1 MRPIFIISLFCFFNV
16 FNLNAQSKTL
26 NLIDINTKIDTRS
39 NPKLI
44 TLNLYLSLPNK
55 NYQVKGTSIN
65 NSQCNIVIGDKKY
78 TATITSFKGG
88 GITIKSQLEVDDIAK
103 RLEELKLNHYVEID
117 QPLVFKIVEVID
129 PDSGNIDP
137 SKTKTVTI
145 SETQISKW
153 TKNAFFK
160 LTKDQKEAL
169 INEKG
174 GEAIIAE
181 NSIDIGYVSESES
194 VSGNNEVNVSF
205 KYRDYWKNS
214 TKIGYSFEGLLSTNS
229 KDSLNYFSM
238 YPLISNLG
246 KLDKEG
252 NYNIIGKAGVEGNQT
267 FSNYRISANLSI
279 QGIIPNLIDLT
290 AGENRLRLKPVINV
304 GIKFYN
310 EVKNNR
316 RINTDNE
323 VSNQVF
329 TDFYYYIPIH
339 KSFSLTVNG
348 TAFYDL
354 SKKINPS
361 KKISYNFDATL
372 GFIVSKGFKTVFKY
386 TKGNNI
392 VTFER
397 GDFFSIGVLSDIFS
411 GVNQ

>member
-1 MRPIFIISLFCFFNV
+1 MRPIFIISLFCLFNV
-16 FNLNAQSKTL
+16 FSLNAQSKTL
-26 NLIDINTKIDTRS
+26 NLNDINTKIDTRS

-55 NYQVKGTSIN
+55 NYQVNGPSIN
-65 NSQCNIVIGDKKY
+65 NLQCYIVIGDKKY
-78 TATITSFKGG
+78 IATISSFNGG
-88 GITIKSQLEVDDIAK
+88 GITIKSQLEIDDIAK

-117 QPLVFKIVEVID
+117 QPLVFKIVEVD
-129 PDSGNIDP
+129 PISGNISP

-145 SETQISKW
+145 SEIQMSKW

-194 VSGNNEVNVSF
+194 ASGNNEVNVSF

-214 TKIGYSFEGLLSTNS
+214 NKIGYSFEGLLSTNS
-229 KDSLNYFSM
+229 KDSLNYFSI

-290 AGENRLRLKPVINV
+290 AGENRLRLKPVINI

-329 TDFYYYIPIH
+329 TDFYYYVPIH

-348 TAFYDL
+348 TAFYDF
-354 SKKINPS
+354 SKKINPN

-411 GVNQ
+411 GINQ